1 MFEYWQF
8 YEVQPNSFPEPEKST
23 GAFLLQGLVVRG
35 QDPFPLSASYTALS
49 VTSPTVS
56 ATTPVSIEPLPLPE
70 PHTQSCC

>member
-35 QDPFPLSASYTALS
+35 QDPLPLSASYTALS
-49 VTSPTVS
+49 V
-56 ATTPVSIEPLPLPE
+56 
-70 PHTQSCC
+70 